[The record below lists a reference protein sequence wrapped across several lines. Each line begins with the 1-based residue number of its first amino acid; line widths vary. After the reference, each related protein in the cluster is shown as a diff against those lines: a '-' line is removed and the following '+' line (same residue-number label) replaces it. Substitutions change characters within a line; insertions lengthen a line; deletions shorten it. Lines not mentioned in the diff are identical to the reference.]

1 MTINAEINRFLIP
14 VKLTMDLYQ
23 LQELA
28 KFLSSESVQTV
39 FENNVTLKI
48 LSEDLTKESD
58 RVTRVVEN
66 VS

>member
-48 LSEDLTKESD
+48 LSEELTRESD
-58 RVTRVVEN
+58 RVTRIVEN